1 MGDMSFE
8 AIRSACEDEAFQA
21 ACQRY
26 AHANGTS
33 MAIMATAHKALEKVL
48 SEKRDAERYR
58 WLRERDLDTID
69 AGGVFA
75 GQTPQN
81 LVLNGEDLDRAIDA
95 AMGAAGRLLDGREC
109 NEIPGGGS

>member
-1 MGDMSFE
+1 MGDKSKIE
-8 AIRSACEDEAFQA
+8 AIR
-21 ACQRY
+21 
-26 AHANGTS
+26 
-33 MAIMATAHKALEKVL
+33 
-48 SEKRDAERYR
+48 RDAARYR

-95 AMGAAGRLLDGREC
+95 AMGTDSRSQDDAHPPLCPHCGLFRRPHLCSGAAGQEHNQMPERA
-109 NEIPGGGS
+109 

>member
-1 MGDMSFE
+1 MADKSKIE
-8 AIRSACEDEAFQA
+8 AIRRACEDAAFQA

-33 MAIMATAHKALEKVL
+33 IAIMAAARDALEKL
-48 SEKRDAERYR
+48 LAENRDAERYR
-58 WLRERDLDTID
+58 WLRRRDLDAID

-81 LVLNGEDLDRAIDA
+81 LVLNGEDLDRAVDA
-95 AMGAAGRLLDGREC
+95 AMRLDGREH
-109 NEIPGGGS
+109 NEMMPETANG